1 MADDKTEQ
9 ATPYKR
15 KKARD
20 KGQIARSKE
29 LPGALALI
37 AIVMVLHGFAVSFLA
52 QWKSLFSQGL
62 AMASTGSDKNILYI
76 VERTVR
82 ITGYW
87 TLPCL
92 LLALVV
98 SVLGNLGQGGFVFA
112 TEALQPSFGRL
123 SPASNLGKLFS
134 VGAIGNLLKSVIPMT
149 IISYLAYAMVARDWN
164 WIVLSTMAPAHMTI
178 AWLMERMYEIS
189 WKSGAVF
196 LAWSGFDYLLQR
208 TQLSRQLRMSRQ
220 EILQENKDIIGNPQ
234 IKARIRKI
242 QRQMRRRM
250 MMRDVAKATVVI
262 TNPTEYAIALKYQPG
277 VMRAPVVVA
286 KGRNLIAQQIRQ
298 EAVWHGVP
306 IIENRPLA
314 HALYRAVEVG
324 QTIPPALY
332 VAVAEILAFIF
343 RAQARTRTAEK
354 SQPRGP
360 NSSRRQG

>member
-15 KKARD
+15 KKARE
-20 KGQIARSKE
+20 KGQVARSKE

-37 AIVMVLHGFAVSFLA
+37 AIVLVLHAFAVSFLA
-52 QWKSLFSQGL
+52 EWKDLFSQGL
-62 AMASTGSDKNILYI
+62 AMASTGSDRNILY
-76 VERTVR
+76 VAERTVR

-92 LLALVV
+92 LLGLVV
-98 SVLGNLGQGGFVFA
+98 SVMGNVGQGGLVFS
-112 TEALQPSFGRL
+112 TTPLQPSFGRL
-123 SPASNLGKLFS
+123 SPSANLGKLVS
-134 VGAIGNLLKSVIPMT
+134 VGAAGNLLKTMIPMA
-149 IISYLAYAMVARDWN
+149 IISYLAFAMVARDWN
-164 WIVLSTMAPAHMTI
+164 RIVISTMWPAHLSI
-178 AWLMERMYEIS
+178 AWLMGRMYEIS

-220 EILQENKDIIGNPQ
+220 EILQENKDIVGNPQ

-250 MMRDVAKATVVI
+250 MMRDVKKATVVI

-277 VMRAPVVVA
+277 IMRAPVVVA

-306 IIENRPLA
+306 VIENRPLA

-324 QTIPPALY
+324 QAIPPALY

-343 RAQARTRTAEK
+343 RAQARTRGAEK
-354 SQPRGP
+354 APAGGP
-360 NSSRRQG
+360 TSSRRRG